1 MCDLSELYRI
11 CDSGIRY
18 SAVQPSES
26 TCVATSHTA
35 SQAGSS
41 LPSS

>member
-11 CDSGIRY
+11 CESGSRY

-26 TCVATSHTA
+26 IFVATSHTA
-35 SQAGSS
+35 SHAESS